1 MQQRLRQLEL
11 VWHTIALTLL
21 TGAFIVLWRLQSV
34 GDIAEGDP
42 FQRIVLLVSYSGIC
56 LLVFHWRQLGSAL
69 VKEWPI
75 WLLIGITIT
84 SAIWSQ
90 APSLTLR
97 RSIALLLATL
107 YGWLLAVRYPFAT
120 VLRLLGWAM
129 AIITSASIVSIALGM
144 DWALMDA
151 PFAGEWQG
159 VMFHKNALGRIAVI
173 AIIVFTALVRQE
185 TWPWRILWLLLASSA
200 FILVIGSGS
209 ASAIVVLFAV
219 ICVGIT
225 VWIVTLL
232 SGNER
237 WQGVFLGIGIIVPLG
252 ILVFFHLPEIA
263 RFLGRSV
270 TLTGRLPLWEA
281 LLSIGWK
288 QPLLGYGFGAFWLGS
303 GQMMPIDIALMRL
316 RFPWAGHAHNGFI
329 DTWLEVGLIGLLLI
343 VMIIFLGFGQ
353 SLIKLLRSPT
363 HVQSWFSLL
372 FFTYIFLYNFS
383 ETILTEA
390 NLGKSIFWTVLIY
403 LHFSS
408 RGFNHEPA
416 TENLSIH

>member
-1 MQQRLRQLEL
+1 
-11 VWHTIALTLL
+11 
-21 TGAFIVLWRLQSV
+21 
-34 GDIAEGDP
+34 
-42 FQRIVLLVSYSGIC
+42 
-56 LLVFHWRQLGSAL
+56 
-69 VKEWPI
+69 
-75 WLLIGITIT
+75 
-84 SAIWSQ
+84 
-90 APSLTLR
+90 
-97 RSIALLLATL
+97 
-107 YGWLLAVRYPFAT
+107 
-120 VLRLLGWAM
+120 M

-372 FFTYIFLYNFS
+372 F
-383 ETILTEA
+383 
-390 NLGKSIFWTVLIY
+390 
-403 LHFSS
+403 LHISFCIISQKQ
-408 RGFNHEPA
+408 F
-416 TENLSIH
+416 

>member
-1 MQQRLRQLEL
+1 MQRRLRHLEM

-56 LLVFHWRQLGSAL
+56 LLVFHWRQLGSTL

-107 YGWLLAVRYPFAT
+107 YGLLLAVRYPFAT

-129 AIITSASIVSIALGM
+129 AIITSASVASIALGI
-144 DWALMDA
+144 DWAVMDE
-151 PFAGEWQG
+151 PFAGKWQG
-159 VMFHKNALGRIAVI
+159 VMFHKNALGRIAVM
-173 AIIVFTALVRQE
+173 AIIVFAALVRQE
-185 TWPWRILWLLLASSA
+185 TWLWRILWLLLASSA

-225 VWIVTLL
+225 VWIATLL
-232 SGNER
+232 SDNER
-237 WQGVFLGIGIIVPLG
+237 WQGAFLGIGIIVPLG
-252 ILVFFHLPEIA
+252 IVVSFHLPDIV

-270 TLTGRLPLWEA
+270 TLTERLPLWEA

-303 GQMMPIDIALMRL
+303 GQMMPIEIALMRL

-329 DTWLEVGLIGLLLI
+329 DTWLEIGLIGLLLI
-343 VMIIFLGFGQ
+343 VMIIFLGFGR

-390 NLGKSIFWTVLIY
+390 NLGKAIFWTMLIY
-403 LHFSS
+403 LYSS
-408 RGFNHEPA
+408 LKGFNHEP
-416 TENLSIH
+416 TKENLSIH